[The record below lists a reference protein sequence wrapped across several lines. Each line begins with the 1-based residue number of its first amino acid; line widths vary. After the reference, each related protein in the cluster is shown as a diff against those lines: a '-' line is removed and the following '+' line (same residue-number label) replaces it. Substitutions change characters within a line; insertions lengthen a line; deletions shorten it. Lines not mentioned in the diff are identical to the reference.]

1 MGPELQAAI
10 NELKTKI
17 AGIETAAGK
26 IGEVDTAVVED
37 RREFAKTKQEHKD
50 AIDKLRSD
58 LDALPE
64 KVREDFKAHLDSLP
78 NPKKEREDDPG
89 SQWRDMAT
97 LKAEDFAL
105 DGDRPEHNVFGKG
118 QAFRKSFLSPG
129 EMRTKATIGGAGG
142 SQPSTNFPNTHY
154 MWNQAIVGDPWT
166 AAGAYQMDLDAPN
179 LVTVEAAGINFDTNQ
194 STAIG
199 GASFDTT
206 IGTVTLQNPAAVKT
220 YVCRV
225 LIPNEFEADLMGTV
239 GRIEMMMRLAY
250 GKKRGGLTTAAVVAG
265 IKSGNTRTMPDT
277 TLFPLTPATTA
288 KGARGGIVT
297 TELLALAALGT
308 MPDYWADNPVYVL
321 HAADAV
327 ALFEDLADKGG
338 LTIDAV
344 TGSARLGNW
353 PLVVD
358 TQAEANNVKGKIP
371 DFFGAWNSAL
381 IQAQRGRLVID
392 RYMQTIPGAVAL
404 YGAFRFVPVAVNNN
418 AYTGIKGK

>member
-26 IGEVDTAVVED
+26 IGEVDSAVVED

-50 AIDKLRSD
+50 AIDKLRAD

-78 NPKKEREDDPG
+78 NPKKEREEDPG

-129 EMRTKATIGGAGG
+129 ELREKATIGGAGG

-179 LVTVEAAGINFDTNQ
+179 LVTVEASGINFDTNQ
-194 STAIG
+194 SAALG

-206 IGTVTLQNPAAVKT
+206 IGAVTLANPTAVKT

-225 LIPNEFEADLMGTV
+225 LIPNEFEADLMGTI

-250 GKKRGGLTTAAVVAG
+250 GKKRGALTSAAVVAG
-265 IKSGNTRTMPDT
+265 IKAGNTITSTKTGTAEAPDAIISK
-277 TLFPLTPATTA
+277 LLSLTS
-288 KGARGGIVT
+288 I
-297 TELLALAALGT
+297 GT
-308 MPDYWADNPVYVL
+308 VPDYWADNPVFML
-321 HAADAV
+321 HAGDAV
-327 ALFEDLADKGG
+327 SLFEGLAGKGG
-338 LTIDAV
+338 LTVDAV

-353 PLVVD
+353 SLVVD
-358 TQAEANNVKGKIP
+358 TQAESNATKGKIP
-371 DFFGAWNSAL
+371 DLFGAWNSAL

-392 RYMQTIPGAVAL
+392 RYMQTIPGGVAL

-418 AYTGIKGK
+418 AFAGMKGL